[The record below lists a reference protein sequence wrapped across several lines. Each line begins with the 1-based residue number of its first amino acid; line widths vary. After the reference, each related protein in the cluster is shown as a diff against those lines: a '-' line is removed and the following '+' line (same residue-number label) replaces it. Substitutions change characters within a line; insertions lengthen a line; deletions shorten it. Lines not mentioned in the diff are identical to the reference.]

1 MKKTYYPQIDE
12 TIYYETLDNGLFV
25 CLLPKNDFTL
35 TCGVYATSFGNLDC
49 NGKIQVNGKY
59 EKMQSGMAHFLEHR
73 LFDNKKGNVIDLFA
87 DLGASCNALTSYNK
101 TAYYF
106 TTSRNV
112 NECVEIL
119 LDFVSELNVTK
130 EIIEK
135 EKDIIIQELLMY
147 QDNPDIVLTTNIL
160 KNAYHYDMIRDDI
173 GGDTNTVKATTLE
186 LLLSAHKTFYH
197 PSNMIFVLIG
207 NFDPTKM
214 MQNIRH
220 NQNKKMTAKPLK
232 YQKFKKIE
240 PREVVK
246 EFESINMDV
255 AFDKV
260 AILYKLPKVRV
271 NVTSKKLELKA
282 LHGQVVL
289 DAMFSSSGEVNQYL
303 IEEGV
308 IPRSVNASY
317 INEFRTSNFV
327 LITAD
332 VLDVDRFIKIV
343 TTAMDDFEKYLTK
356 GKVENS
362 KKALMGRFITSLN
375 NTERIGVEV
384 ANDYFKGLDY
394 LDKPDII
401 EEISFNGA
409 KKMGEKFKKAPRTV
423 YVIKKNE
430 QGSESSD

>member
-1 MKKTYYPQIDE
+1 
-12 TIYYETLDNGLFV
+12 
-25 CLLPKNDFTL
+25 
-35 TCGVYATSFGNLDC
+35 
-49 NGKIQVNGKY
+49 
-59 EKMQSGMAHFLEHR
+59 
-73 LFDNKKGNVIDLFA
+73 
-87 DLGASCNALTSYNK
+87 
-101 TAYYF
+101 
-106 TTSRNV
+106 
-112 NECVEIL
+112 
-119 LDFVSELNVTK
+119 
-130 EIIEK
+130 
-135 EKDIIIQELLMY
+135 
-147 QDNPDIVLTTNIL
+147 
-160 KNAYHYDMIRDDI
+160 MIRDDI

-343 TTAMDDFEKYLTK
+343 TTAWMIL
-356 GKVENS
+356 
-362 KKALMGRFITSLN
+362 
-375 NTERIGVEV
+375 
-384 ANDYFKGLDY
+384 
-394 LDKPDII
+394 
-401 EEISFNGA
+401 
-409 KKMGEKFKKAPRTV
+409 
-423 YVIKKNE
+423 KNI
-430 QGSESSD
+430 